1 MVVVGQAG
9 AANYPMFLGEQQP
22 CGFIHCAGAPA
33 GIPKGATL
41 NQFLPR
47 AVTINAGDTITF
59 SSASF
64 HTVSYVP
71 KPPALI
77 LPSKGSYGA
86 LDDAAGDPFWFVGL
100 RKFIYNPFAFGPFGP
115 KTVSGSTAT
124 SSGALSPAGPKAK
137 PATFTYTFPK
147 AGKYTLICTIHPG
160 MKATV
165 VVKPGGTPVPKTP
178 AQVQAQAL
186 EDQTAAWSVA
196 IAEAKAAKPP
206 ANTVYQGVGG
216 TTTILGYFPQSL
228 KVKAGTTV
236 TFVNRSPSEVHDV
249 VFGPPKYIEQLAKQ
263 TDLLPTGPTA
273 PNQVTPILTWGS
285 EPKGKYVYDGK
296 NHGNG
301 FLGTPVTAGSPA
313 VPLPKASRVTF
324 STPGTYKYFCWIH
337 GKDMAGTVVV
347 TK

>member
-22 CGFIHCAGAPA
+22 CGFTHCAGAPA

-77 LPSKGSYGA
+77 LPSKGGYGA

-137 PATFTYTFPK
+137 PATFTYSFPK
-147 AGKYTLICTIHPG
+147 AGKYTLVCTIHPG

-196 IAEAKAAKPP
+196 IAEAKAAKPA

>member
-1 MVVVGQAG
+1 
-9 AANYPMFLGEQQP
+9 
-22 CGFIHCAGAPA
+22 
-33 GIPKGATL
+33 
-41 NQFLPR
+41 
-47 AVTINAGDTITF
+47 
-59 SSASF
+59 
-64 HTVSYVP
+64 
-71 KPPALI
+71 
-77 LPSKGSYGA
+77 
-86 LDDAAGDPFWFVGL
+86 
-100 RKFIYNPFAFGPFGP
+100 
-115 KTVSGSTAT
+115 
-124 SSGALSPAGPKAK
+124 
-137 PATFTYTFPK
+137 
-147 AGKYTLICTIHPG
+147 

-196 IAEAKAAKPP
+196 IAEAKAAKPA